1 MEEEK
6 TRLIMNSS
14 EIASTYLRTPKWIIS
29 DYLGENIQ
37 VVFQGYSECKCQK
50 YLCFG
55 MRVRHVCSSS
65 FPSSELTFFFFLFL
79 WFCILVCLG
88 GKLGYLKILS
98 LLLQYSTLTKI
109 LPVICVYIQKYSK
122 IIRKHKEVVVENGN
136 KNPVLKMCS
145 QHRFLEQN

>member
-65 FPSSELTFFFFLFL
+65 FPSSELTFFFFFVPVVLH
-79 WFCILVCLG
+79 I
-88 GKLGYLKILS
+88 S
-98 LLLQYSTLTKI
+98 LPRRKAGVPKNSVLITSVFNTDKNLACDM
-109 LPVICVYIQKYSK
+109 CVYIE
-122 IIRKHKEVVVENGN
+122 I
-136 KNPVLKMCS
+136 
-145 QHRFLEQN
+145 